1 MMGATGFAIVNFFL
15 YSALVH
21 TTAINVTIIQ
31 AGMPMFIFLLSFLVF
46 RVKTH
51 WAQAVGYSVT
61 LLGVLVVALRGDLT
75 QLTGL
80 EINFGDFLMLIASFV
95 YGAYS
100 VSLHSKPDVHW
111 VSMLMAMAFF
121 AAILSLP
128 AVAYEVWAGDFIF
141 PSTTRGWLVVLF
153 TAIFPALLAQGF
165 YIRAVGLIGPNPAAL
180 FLNLVPIF
188 GSLLAII
195 VLGEAFQ
202 IYHAVALVL
211 VIGGILLAQKL
222 AQKKAA

>member
-1 MMGATGFAIVNFFL
+1 M
-15 YSALVH
+15 
-21 TTAINVTIIQ
+21 
-31 AGMPMFIFLLSFLVF
+31 
-46 RVKTH
+46 
-51 WAQAVGYSVT
+51 
-61 LLGVLVVALRGDLT
+61 
-75 QLTGL
+75 
-80 EINFGDFLMLIASFV
+80 
-95 YGAYS
+95 
-100 VSLHSKPDVHW
+100 
-111 VSMLMAMAFF
+111 
-121 AAILSLP
+121 
-128 AVAYEVWAGDFIF
+128 
-141 PSTTRGWLVVLF
+141 LF